1 MAWFTSDQSS
11 YRHVLWTK
19 TEYIRNLAALP
30 FRRADSDGE
39 RELIKQAD
47 ALLVGNGF
55 RKEEPI
61 GERRLHLQAL
71 AEKQLIDASECDDG
85 FIYFNEPCNLSV
97 MLGGKNFITIRSVT
111 CSPSIAESLSLA
123 SGAEE
128 MLDKEFPFSYD
139 PKFGYLAPDI
149 RDAGSC
155 SSFSA
160 ALFLP
165 AMARLGE
172 VERILGQL
180 GANVTPMYS
189 NRENSGNVFGLSFKP
204 SLEISEGD
212 AALFFDKLLNQLTQ
226 HEKAL
231 ERIAYGDELSLV
243 TDKAWRA
250 LGILTHA
257 REMGEDELLNLIS
270 DIRLA
275 ALLCPNDAPH
285 QLTAAILD
293 ELSVEC
299 LNSTVA
305 QSFNKECLSITD
317 CNRLR
322 CQRLR
327 DIISSHQTNHDKITG
342 GLNG

>member
-47 ALLVGNGF
+47 SLLVGNGF

-61 GERRLHLQAL
+61 GERRLHLQSL
-71 AEKQLIDASECDDG
+71 AEKQLVDASDCDEG
-85 FIYFNEPCNLSV
+85 MIYFNEPCNLSV
-97 MLGGKNFITIRSVT
+97 TLGGKNFITVRSVT

-128 MLDKEFPFSYD
+128 MLDREFPFSYD

-149 RDAGSC
+149 RDVGTC

-172 VERILGQL
+172 VERISTRL
-180 GANVTPMYS
+180 GATIVPMCS
-189 NRENSGNVFGLSFKP
+189 NRENSGKIYLLTFKP
-204 SLEISEGD
+204 TLAISEAD
-212 AALFFDKLLNQLTQ
+212 AAIFFDKLTNQLTQ
-226 HEKAL
+226 HEKTL
-231 ERIAYGDELSLV
+231 ERIAYADELSQL

-257 REMGEDELLNLIS
+257 KEMDEAELLELIS

-285 QLTAAILD
+285 QLTASNLD

-299 LNSTVA
+299 LNSTVSL
-305 QSFNKECLSITD
+305 SFNKECSSIAD

-322 CQRLR
+322 CKRIL
-327 DIISSHQTNHDKITG
+327 DLISSHQTNHDKIIG